1 MIKFRFLGDSLADLT
16 SDEDDSIKITKWP
29 KKVIKKENIR
39 DNIEY
44 KDLNFDSVF
53 KNNKACKNTPNNLE
67 KSLKRTS
74 ICSKIIHHTLN
85 TTQIDSERSSSFYH
99 ERNKQIRF
107 NGCDESLRSPK
118 HQSNSQKSECFFFKL
133 NS

>member
-1 MIKFRFLGDSLADLT
+1 M
-16 SDEDDSIKITKWP
+16 
-29 KKVIKKENIR
+29 ENIR

-44 KDLNFDSVF
+44 KDLNFASVF
-53 KNNKACKNTPNNLE
+53 KNNKACKNTTNNLE

-85 TTQIDSERSSSFYH
+85 TTQIDSERSSSLYH
-99 ERNKQIRF
+99 ERNKQREKSIRF

-118 HQSNSQKSECFFFKL
+118 HQSYSQRSECFFNLIFKNEFIFNL
-133 NS
+133 FSLIEIRCNI